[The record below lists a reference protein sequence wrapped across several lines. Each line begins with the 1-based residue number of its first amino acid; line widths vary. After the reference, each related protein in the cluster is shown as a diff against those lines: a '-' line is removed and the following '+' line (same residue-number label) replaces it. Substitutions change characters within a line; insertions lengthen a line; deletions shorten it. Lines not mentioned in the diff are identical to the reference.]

1 MTENVTYSP
10 KGLDPLVIPMVEY
23 FNEQGLETCMSCQG
37 HDNPYMS
44 IFWIQFAPSVTEN
57 DILNFMHKHLTAQ
70 GTFVACGR
78 FAERIL
84 GFYDPRCVEYKSE
97 RRWCYFAASAKAA
110 DEDLYRWKYSTDG
123 FDGVDGERYQA
134 FRNELKALG
143 KI

>member
-1 MTENVTYSP
+1 MAENTTYVP
-10 KGLDPLVIPMVEY
+10 HELDPLVVPMVEY

-78 FAERIL
+78 FAE
-84 GFYDPRCVEYKSE
+84 CVEYKSE

-110 DEDLYRWKYSTDG
+110 DEDLRRWKYSTDG
-123 FDGVDGERYQA
+123 FDGVDGKRYQA
-134 FRNELKALG
+134 FRNKLKALG